1 MNQDNK
7 KINDDFDMKD
17 VSDKNINYVKSKNA
31 TTVSNDEFVINDL
44 SFEDFKFDAKLE
56 GGNATINTDDS
67 SSKKTSDGN
76 NTSSGQASDSKD
88 TKEPSNTNNSNSD
101 TSNDNDMQDVSDEML
116 ENNNNNQSNS
126 SDNSNEGGLSDEN
139 KDDKD
144 NDLDSKDKDLENKQG
159 DKENKNE
166 NKEESDDK
174 KNKEDSDGKE
184 NKDESNSKDKKDD
197 PDLKDNKGNKDDKD
211 SDKKEDDKD
220 KDKNKKDEPSDKD
233 KEKKHDGLDDKD
245 KNNPNK
251 KENDKKDNN
260 PNNNNKENQNK
271 NSNNQSDNGSKNN
284 SKKPDN
290 NTNNNGN
297 KGNFKKDNNDKKKVG
312 NDRKPNPYQ
321 RKKDDLKKKWDNR
334 PKTPRDFAKRAGN
347 GIKNKAKDAADNSA
361 PGRAVNKAKETVQ
374 KTKETVEKTK
384 KVVKHIIKHW
394 HVYAIVASAGVVV
407 FALIIFL
414 TLTATGVNGNVNNEG
429 AEEKYSEK
437 DQETLKELK
446 DIFESHPGVDG
457 TVAMAT
463 VALPYYEVMINGN
476 VKGYLNAP
484 TPSDKDEDTED
495 SNSTETTTDSGGKD
509 IEETDTVDDDSYLAV
524 FRKKKVRKRLDKL
537 LGEFGKGEDS
547 YKSYLKDSYFE
558 SDGGYSYLI
567 SRPSFIT
574 GYNGYKKMFADI
586 KDKYKD
592 KQEELKDAIIE
603 NIYEI
608 SSLFAPYV
616 YEAVSCSSSS
626 TSLGYSEAGDII
638 KGEPVVVLKD
648 TDDPDNVKSAK
659 ALYGTDTNPMQ
670 FARYVMGVVYAEVGG
685 SINDEAVVKAQMIA
699 AKSFTLGRTQ
709 GSNGQNGS
717 IGMGREF
724 DQTGDKTIF
733 YMRANVNDQ
742 DFCDVYEG
750 CQSGTYSWSNRSYMS
765 GSGDAKPAL
774 TKAQLTNLEK
784 WWNDT
789 VTEYVYDE
797 SNKVFAGQFYNDYND
812 ACNPGSCL
820 AQSVIEKAPSGTDYK
835 TLLYKYAFSEAR
847 FTEYNSDT
855 KQVSSVASVCS
866 AVSSGVC
873 GIDGQSFIYYDQKDY
888 SNPFCGGSGYGEE
901 TIAASGCG
909 TTSMAMVINNLTD
922 TKVTPIITS
931 NNAAKMSGACTP
943 SGGTNFV
950 YFENEA
956 KNYGLTYKWL
966 TKDSDGINKAKEI
979 LNSGGL
985 VIANVGPASPFTSG
999 GHYIVIRS
1007 ITSDDKVYVAD
1018 PNHHEL
1024 FDTPYPLSDFINKS
1038 WITYGWFGFTSKKS
1052 ALIKEKYCGSTVID
1066 ENGFKKVKY
1075 DINEIKSKYG
1085 EQAPASCYSTSLTYG
1100 AWIAKKKD
1108 RKDIAYV
1115 TPGPSGSEWD
1125 ATYEVG
1131 NSTLDVYKKIVEQID
1146 LGKPVVIH
1154 GSRVKNDSYKQ
1165 HWVTVVG
1172 YKNGVSADK
1181 LTPNDILTL
1190 DPANCGERTLEES
1203 LPGGLRTYND
1213 GTPTNYEMEYWK

>member
-7 KINDDFDMKD
+7 KINDDFDKKD

-31 TTVSNDEFVINDL
+31 TTVSNDEFVIKDL
-44 SFEDFKFDAKLE
+44 SFEDFKFGAKLE

-67 SSKKTSDGN
+67 SSKKTSEDN
-76 NTSSGQASDSKD
+76 NISNKQASDSKD
-88 TKEPSNTNNSNSD
+88 TNAPSNTNNSNSD

-116 ENNNNNQSNS
+116 ENDNQSNHS
-126 SDNSNEGGLSDEN
+126 NNSNEGGPSDDSSSDEN
-139 KDDKD
+139 KEGKDDKTDDSDDKD
-144 NDLDSKDKDLENKQG
+144 KKDENYGK
-159 DKENKNE
+159 
-166 NKEESDDK
+166 SDE
-174 KNKEDSDGKE
+174 NKEDSDGKE
-184 NKDESNSKDKKDD
+184 NKDDPNSKDNKDESDSKKNKDD
-197 PDLKDNKGNKDDKD
+197 SDSKDNKENKDDKY

-220 KDKNKKDEPSDKD
+220 KDKNKKDEPNDKD

-245 KNNPNK
+245 KNDPNK
-251 KENDKKDNN
+251 KESNKKDNN
-260 PNNNNKENQNK
+260 SNNNNKENQNN
-271 NSNNQSDNGSKNN
+271 NSNNPADNGSKNN

-290 NTNNNGN
+290 NPANNGN
-297 KGNFKKDNNDKKKVG
+297 KENTKKNNNDKKKSG
-312 NDRKPNPYQ
+312 NDKKPNPYQ

-334 PKTPRDFAKRAGN
+334 PKTPKDFAKRAGN
-347 GIKNKAKDAADNSA
+347 GIKNKTKDAAGNSA
-361 PGRAVNKAKETVQ
+361 PGRAVNKVKETVQ

-476 VKGYLNAP
+476 VKGYLEAP

-495 SNSTETTTDSGGKD
+495 SDSTETTTDSGGSD
-509 IEETDTVDDDSYLAV
+509 IEETDIVGDDSYLAV
-524 FRKKKVRKRLDKL
+524 FRKKKVRKRLNKL
-537 LGEFGKGEDS
+537 LEEFGKGEDS
-547 YKSYLKDSYFE
+547 YKSYLKDSYFK

-648 TDDPDNVKSAK
+648 TGDPDNVKGAK
-659 ALYGTDTNPMQ
+659 SLYGTDANPMQ

-750 CQSGTYSWSNRSYMS
+750 CRSGTYSWSNRSYMS

-774 TKAQLTNLEK
+774 SKAQLTNLEK

-1052 ALIKEKYCGSTVID
+1052 ALIKEKYCGSTIID
-1066 ENGFKKVKY
+1066 ANGFKKIKF
-1075 DINEIKSKYG
+1075 DINELKSKYG
-1085 EQAPASCYSTSLTYG
+1085 VQAPESCYSTSLTYG
-1100 AWIAKKKD
+1100 AWIALKYD
-1108 RKDIAYV
+1108 RKDIAYK
-1115 TPGPSGSEWD
+1115 TPGPSGSEWK

-1131 NSTLDVYKKIVEQID
+1131 NSDRDVFKKIVEQID
-1146 LGKPVVIH
+1146 KGKPIVVH
-1154 GSRVKNDSYKQ
+1154 GGRDKNNSSLE

-1181 LTPNDILTL
+1181 LTLSDVWII
-1190 DPANCGERTLEES
+1190 DPWDCAEKPLSDS
-1203 LPGGLRTYND
+1203 LVSFTTSD
-1213 GTPTNYEMEYWK
+1213 AHHQMEYWN

>member
-17 VSDKNINYVKSKNA
+17 VSDKNINYVKSKNT
-31 TTVSNDEFVINDL
+31 TTVSNNEFVINDL
-44 SFEDFKFDAKLE
+44 SFEDFKFDGKLDDS
-56 GGNATINTDDS
+56 NVTINTDDS

-76 NTSSGQASDSKD
+76 NTYSGQASDSKD

-116 ENNNNNQSNS
+116 ENDNQSDHSN
-126 SDNSNEGGLSDEN
+126 NSNEGGSSVEN

-144 NDLDSKDKDLENKQG
+144 NDLDSKDKNLENKQD
-159 DKENKNE
+159 DKENKDE

-184 NKDESNSKDKKDD
+184 NKD
-197 PDLKDNKGNKDDKD
+197 DKD
-211 SDKKEDDKD
+211 SDKKEADKD
-220 KDKNKKDEPSDKD
+220 KDKKDEPSDKN

-271 NSNNQSDNGSKNN
+271 NSDNQADNESKNN

-290 NTNNNGN
+290 NLANNEN
-297 KGNFKKDNNDKKKVG
+297 KENSKKNNNDKKNSG

-334 PKTPRDFAKRAGN
+334 PKTPRDFAKRTGN
-347 GIKNKAKDAADNSA
+347 GIKNKAKDTVNNSE

-384 KVVKHIIKHW
+384 KIVKHIIKHW
-394 HVYAIVASAGVVV
+394 HVYVIVASAGVVV

-476 VKGYLNAP
+476 VRGYLNAP
-484 TPSDKDEDTED
+484 TPRDKDEDTED
-495 SNSTETTTDSGGKD
+495 NNSTETTTDSGGND
-509 IEETDTVDDDSYLAV
+509 IEETDTIDDDSYLAV

-574 GYNGYKKMFADI
+574 GYNGYKKMFDDI

-648 TDDPDNVKSAK
+648 TGDPDNVKGAK
-659 ALYGTDTNPMQ
+659 SLYGTDTNPMQ

-750 CQSGTYSWSNRSYMS
+750 CQSGTYAWSNRNYMS

-774 TKAQLTNLEK
+774 SKSQLTNLEK

-888 SNPFCGGSGYGEE
+888 STPFCGGNGYGEE

-922 TKVTPIITS
+922 YKVDPIVTS

-950 YFENEA
+950 YFREEA
-956 KNYGLTYKWL
+956 KRYGLEYSIFAQNQK
-966 TKDSDGINKAKEI
+966 GIEDAKKI

-1024 FDTPYPLSDFINKS
+1024 FDTPYPLSDFINKG

-1052 ALIKEKYCGSTVID
+1052 ALIKEKYCGSTIID
-1066 ENGFKKVKY
+1066 ANGFKKVKY

-1154 GSRVKNDSYKQ
+1154 GSRVKNDPYKQ

-1172 YKNGVSADK
+1172 YKSGVSADK

>member
-67 SSKKTSDGN
+67 SSKKTSEDN
-76 NTSSGQASDSKD
+76 NISNKQASDSKD
-88 TKEPSNTNNSNSD
+88 TNAPSNTNNSNSD

-116 ENNNNNQSNS
+116 ENDNQSNHS
-126 SDNSNEGGLSDEN
+126 NNSNEGGSSVEN

-144 NDLDSKDKDLENKQG
+144 NDLDSKDKNLENKQD
-159 DKENKNE
+159 DKENKDE

-184 NKDESNSKDKKDD
+184 NKDESNSKD
-197 PDLKDNKGNKDDKD
+197 NKENKENKDDKD

-220 KDKNKKDEPSDKD
+220 KDKKDEPSDKN

-271 NSNNQSDNGSKNN
+271 NSNNQADNESKNN

-290 NTNNNGN
+290 NLANNGN
-297 KGNFKKDNNDKKKVG
+297 KENSKKNNNDKNGG

-321 RKKDDLKKKWDNR
+321 RKKDDLKKKRDNR

-347 GIKNKAKDAADNSA
+347 GIKNKAKDAADNSE
-361 PGRAVNKAKETVQ
+361 PGRAVNKTKETIE
-374 KTKETVEKTK
+374 KTKETVENTK
-384 KVVKHIIKHW
+384 RIVKHVIKYW
-394 HVYAIVASAGVVV
+394 KVYAIGSCVGLVV
-407 FALIIFL
+407 FALIMLLSF
-414 TLTATGVNGNVNNEG
+414 TATGINGNVNDDG
-429 AEEKYSEK
+429 VEEKYSEK

-446 DIFESHPGVDG
+446 KIFESHPGVDG

-463 VALPYYEVMINGN
+463 VALPYYETMINGN

-495 SNSTETTTDSGGKD
+495 GDSTETITDSGDND
-509 IEETDTVDDDSYLAV
+509 IEETDTIDDDTYLAV
-524 FRKKKVRKRLDKL
+524 FRKKKVRKRLNKL
-537 LGEFGKGEDS
+537 LEEFGKGEDS
-547 YKSYLKDSYFE
+547 YKSYLKDSYFK

-574 GYNGYKKMFADI
+574 GYNGYKKMFTDI
-586 KDKYKD
+586 KEEYKD
-592 KQEELKDAIIE
+592 KQEALKDAIIE

-648 TDDPDNVKSAK
+648 TGDPDNVKGAK
-659 ALYGTDTNPMQ
+659 SLYGTDANPMQ

-774 TKAQLTNLEK
+774 SKAQLTNLEK

-820 AQSVIEKAPSGTDYK
+820 AQSVIEKAPGGTDYK

-873 GIDGQSFIYYDQKDY
+873 GIDGKSFIYYDQKDY

-1154 GSRVKNDSYKQ
+1154 GSRVKNDPYKQ

>member
-31 TTVSNDEFVINDL
+31 TTVSNDEFVIKDL

-67 SSKKTSDGN
+67 SSKKTSEDN
-76 NTSSGQASDSKD
+76 NISNKQASDSKD
-88 TKEPSNTNNSNSD
+88 TNAPSNTNNSNSD

-116 ENNNNNQSNS
+116 ENDNQSNHS
-126 SDNSNEGGLSDEN
+126 NNSNEGGPSDDSSSDEN
-139 KDDKD
+139 KEGKDDKADDSDDNQDDKD
-144 NDLDSKDKDLENKQG
+144 KKDENDGK
-159 DKENKNE
+159 
-166 NKEESDDK
+166 SD
-174 KNKEDSDGKE
+174 KNKEDSDGKK
-184 NKDESNSKDKKDD
+184 NKDDSDS
-197 PDLKDNKGNKDDKD
+197 KDNKENKDDKD

-220 KDKNKKDEPSDKD
+220 KDKNKKDEPNDKD
-233 KEKKHDGLDDKD
+233 KDKKHDGLDDKD
-245 KNNPNK
+245 KNDPNK
-251 KENDKKDNN
+251 KESNKKGNN
-260 PNNNNKENQNK
+260 SNNNNKENQNK
-271 NSNNQSDNGSKNN
+271 NSNNPADNESKNN
-284 SKKPDN
+284 SKRPDN
-290 NTNNNGN
+290 NLANNGN
-297 KGNFKKDNNDKKKVG
+297 KENSKKNNNDKNGG

-347 GIKNKAKDAADNSA
+347 GIKNKTKDAANNSA
-361 PGRAVNKAKETVQ
+361 PGRAVNKVKETVQ

-407 FALIIFL
+407 FALMIFL

-476 VKGYLNAP
+476 VKGYLEAP

-495 SNSTETTTDSGGKD
+495 SDSTETTTDSGGSD
-509 IEETDTVDDDSYLAV
+509 IEETDIVGDDTYLAV
-524 FRKKKVRKRLDKL
+524 FRKKKVRKRLNKL
-537 LGEFGKGEDS
+537 LEEFGKGEDS
-547 YKSYLKDSYFE
+547 YKSYLKDSYFK

-648 TDDPDNVKSAK
+648 TDDPDNVKGAK
-659 ALYGTDTNPMQ
+659 SLYGTDANPMQ

-750 CQSGTYSWSNRSYMS
+750 CRSGTYSWSNRSYMS

-774 TKAQLTNLEK
+774 SKAQLTNLEK

-873 GIDGQSFIYYDQKDY
+873 GIDGKSFIYYDQKDY

-1018 PNHHEL
+1018 PNHYEL

-1052 ALIKEKYCGSTVID
+1052 ALIKEKYCGSTIID
-1066 ENGFKKVKY
+1066 ANGFKKIKF
-1075 DINEIKSKYG
+1075 DINELKSKYG
-1085 EQAPASCYSTSLTYG
+1085 VQAPESCYSTSLTYG
-1100 AWIAKKKD
+1100 AWIALKYD
-1108 RKDIAYV
+1108 RKDIAYK
-1115 TPGPSGSEWD
+1115 TPGPSGSEWK

-1131 NSTLDVYKKIVEQID
+1131 NSDRDVFKKIVEQID
-1146 LGKPVVIH
+1146 KGKPIVVH
-1154 GSRVKNDSYKQ
+1154 GGRDKNNSSLE

-1181 LTPNDILTL
+1181 LTLSDVWII
-1190 DPANCGERTLEES
+1190 DPWDCAEKPLSDS
-1203 LPGGLRTYND
+1203 LVSFTTSD
-1213 GTPTNYEMEYWK
+1213 AHHQMEYWN

>member
-31 TTVSNDEFVINDL
+31 TTVSNDEFVIKDL

-67 SSKKTSDGN
+67 SSKKTSEDN
-76 NTSSGQASDSKD
+76 NISNKQASDSKD
-88 TKEPSNTNNSNSD
+88 TNAPNNTNNSNSD

-116 ENNNNNQSNS
+116 ENDNQSNHS
-126 SDNSNEGGLSDEN
+126 NNSNEGGSSVEN

-144 NDLDSKDKDLENKQG
+144 NDLDSKDKNLENKQD

-174 KNKEDSDGKE
+174 KNKEDSD
-184 NKDESNSKDKKDD
+184 S
-197 PDLKDNKGNKDDKD
+197 KDNKENKDDKD

-220 KDKNKKDEPSDKD
+220 KDKNKKDEPNDKD
-233 KEKKHDGLDDKD
+233 KDKKHDGLDDKD
-245 KNNPNK
+245 KNDPNK
-251 KENDKKDNN
+251 KENGKKDNN
-260 PNNNNKENQNK
+260 SNNNNKENQNK
-271 NSNNQSDNGSKNN
+271 NSNNPADNESKNN

-290 NTNNNGN
+290 NPANNGN
-297 KGNFKKDNNDKKKVG
+297 KENTKKNNNDKKKSG
-312 NDRKPNPYQ
+312 NDKKPKPYQ

-334 PKTPRDFAKRAGN
+334 PKTPKDFAKRAGN
-347 GIKNKAKDAADNSA
+347 GIKNKTKDAANNSA
-361 PGRAVNKAKETVQ
+361 PGRAVNKVKETVQ

-407 FALIIFL
+407 FALMIFL

-476 VKGYLNAP
+476 VKGYLEAP

-495 SNSTETTTDSGGKD
+495 SDSTENTTDSGGSD
-509 IEETDTVDDDSYLAV
+509 IEETDIVGDDTYLAV
-524 FRKKKVRKRLDKL
+524 FRKKKVRKRLNKL
-537 LGEFGKGEDS
+537 LEEFGKGEDS
-547 YKSYLKDSYFE
+547 YKSYLKDSYFK

-586 KDKYKD
+586 KEEYKD
-592 KQEELKDAIIE
+592 KQEALKDAIIE

-648 TDDPDNVKSAK
+648 TGDPDNVKGAK
-659 ALYGTDTNPMQ
+659 SLYGTDANPMQ

-685 SINDEAVVKAQMIA
+685 SINDEAVAKAQMIA

-750 CQSGTYSWSNRSYMS
+750 CRSGTYSWSNRSYMS

-774 TKAQLTNLEK
+774 SKAQLTNLEK

-873 GIDGQSFIYYDQKDY
+873 GIDGKSFIYYDQKDY

-1052 ALIKEKYCGSTVID
+1052 ALIKEKYCGSTIID
-1066 ENGFKKVKY
+1066 ANGFKKIKF
-1075 DINEIKSKYG
+1075 DINELKSKYG
-1085 EQAPASCYSTSLTYG
+1085 VQAPESCYSTSLTYG
-1100 AWIAKKKD
+1100 AWIALKYD
-1108 RKDIAYV
+1108 RKDIAYK
-1115 TPGPSGSEWD
+1115 TPGPSGSEWK

-1131 NSTLDVYKKIVEQID
+1131 NSDRDVFKKIVEQID
-1146 LGKPVVIH
+1146 KGKPIVVH
-1154 GSRVKNDSYKQ
+1154 GGRDKNNSSLE

-1181 LTPNDILTL
+1181 LTLSDVWII
-1190 DPANCGERTLEES
+1190 DPWDCAEKPLSDS
-1203 LPGGLRTYND
+1203 LVSFTTSD
-1213 GTPTNYEMEYWK
+1213 AHHQMEYWN

>member
-184 NKDESNSKDKKDD
+184 NKDDSDSKENKDD
-197 PDLKDNKGNKDDKD
+197 SDSKDNKENKDDKD

-220 KDKNKKDEPSDKD
+220 KDKNKKDEPNDKD

-245 KNNPNK
+245 KNDPNK

-260 PNNNNKENQNK
+260 PNNNNKENKNK
-271 NSNNQSDNGSKNN
+271 NSNNPADNGSKNN

-290 NTNNNGN
+290 NPANNGN
-297 KGNFKKDNNDKKKVG
+297 KENSKKNNNDKKRGG
-312 NDRKPNPYQ
+312 NDKKPNPYQ

-334 PKTPRDFAKRAGN
+334 PKTPKDFAKRAGN
-347 GIKNKAKDAADNSA
+347 GIKNKAKDAVNNSA

-394 HVYAIVASAGVVV
+394 HVYAIVASAGVVI

-476 VKGYLNAP
+476 VKGYLEAP

-495 SNSTETTTDSGGKD
+495 SDSTETTTDSGGSD
-509 IEETDTVDDDSYLAV
+509 IEETDIVGDDTYLAV
-524 FRKKKVRKRLDKL
+524 FRKKKVRKRLNKL
-537 LGEFGKGEDS
+537 LEEFGKGEDS
-547 YKSYLKDSYFE
+547 YKSYLKDSYFK
-558 SDGGYSYLI
+558 SDGGYPYLI
-567 SRPSFIT
+567 SKPSFIT

-586 KDKYKD
+586 KEEYKD
-592 KQEELKDAIIE
+592 KQEALKDAIIE

-616 YEAVSCSSSS
+616 YENSECATNLIDAGSISTTELLKANVLVDLKKPGCSSIDSCTES
-626 TSLGYSEAGDII
+626 YYDHYLTLEEY
-638 KGEPVVVLKD
+638 
-648 TDDPDNVKSAK
+648 VK
-659 ALYGTDTNPMQ
+659 
-670 FARYVMGVVYAEVGG
+670 GVVYEEMGRSTDVDVLA
-685 SINDEAVVKAQMIA
+685 AQMVA
-699 AKSFTLGRTQ
+699 AKTYTLSRHSPKKDPTSGAYVMTMLW
-709 GSNGQNGS
+709 S
-717 IGMGREF
+717 
-724 DQTGDKTIF
+724 T
-733 YMRANVNDQ
+733 ADQ
-742 DFCDVYEG
+742 DFCHTEKGCDSSDIKPYYGYNTGGDERLMHGNNHGPLSDNQKKLYDSAWNKSKDTYILDSNGNPAKVSYWEGGGCNPGNCMEQSALEAMTNTGDYNIILSKFYTNFSLATVKGDSTNIQQVGAPVCTGNTQNLAAKRNKVVSFANSYVKKIPYDKDKLAKTSGFEGNNFGIETREVAGTPTEFKTGLGVVGFVNWVYWSTIDENFG
-750 CQSGTYSWSNRSYMS
+750 NTNDIQKIISSSFEITKDKLLLGDIGYSADKSLVAIYAGDEKWIYEDPITNNVIIQPSDKFTKFIRLNSFKDEIYDYPIRTKRPTPTEWNMNDTSKWAYYANEFIGECPWFARNRAAEIINGLYDS
-765 GSGDAKPAL
+765 GSL
-774 TKAQLTNLEK
+774 TKAKYKTLISRVVCCYGDGGQFFPGGSADGGCGTKKFKGSTNIKDIKTGSFLSK
-784 WWNDT
+784 ASGSQWGH
-789 VTEYVYDE
+789 VMVVEYANPQE
-797 SNKVFAGQFYNDYND
+797 NKIILSDGYNKPGMDDMCTKTNFDCGVMNFNTQYTYEQFYN
-812 ACNPGSCL
+812 
-820 AQSVIEKAPSGTDYK
+820 
-835 TLLYKYAFSEAR
+835 
-847 FTEYNSDT
+847 EY
-855 KQVSSVASVCS
+855 
-866 AVSSGVC
+866 
-873 GIDGQSFIYYDQKDY
+873 
-888 SNPFCGGSGYGEE
+888 
-901 TIAASGCG
+901 
-909 TTSMAMVINNLTD
+909 
-922 TKVTPIITS
+922 
-931 NNAAKMSGACTP
+931 
-943 SGGTNFV
+943 
-950 YFENEA
+950 
-956 KNYGLTYKWL
+956 
-966 TKDSDGINKAKEI
+966 
-979 LNSGGL
+979 
-985 VIANVGPASPFTSG
+985 
-999 GHYIVIRS
+999 
-1007 ITSDDKVYVAD
+1007 
-1018 PNHHEL
+1018 
-1024 FDTPYPLSDFINKS
+1024 
-1038 WITYGWFGFTSKKS
+1038 
-1052 ALIKEKYCGSTVID
+1052 GST
-1066 ENGFKKVKY
+1066 FK
-1075 DINEIKSKYG
+1075 
-1085 EQAPASCYSTSLTYG
+1085 
-1100 AWIAKKKD
+1100 
-1108 RKDIAYV
+1108 
-1115 TPGPSGSEWD
+1115 
-1125 ATYEVG
+1125 
-1131 NSTLDVYKKIVEQID
+1131 
-1146 LGKPVVIH
+1146 
-1154 GSRVKNDSYKQ
+1154 
-1165 HWVTVVG
+1165 G
-1172 YKNGVSADK
+1172 Y
-1181 LTPNDILTL
+1181 LYF
-1190 DPANCGERTLEES
+1190 LEE
-1203 LPGGLRTYND
+1203 
-1213 GTPTNYEMEYWK
+1213 

>member
-67 SSKKTSDGN
+67 SSKKTSEDN
-76 NTSSGQASDSKD
+76 NISNKQASDSKD
-88 TKEPSNTNNSNSD
+88 TNAPSNTNNSNSD

-116 ENNNNNQSNS
+116 ENDNQSNHS
-126 SDNSNEGGLSDEN
+126 NNSNEGGSSVEN

-144 NDLDSKDKDLENKQG
+144 NDLDSKDKNLENKQD
-159 DKENKNE
+159 DKENKDE

-184 NKDESNSKDKKDD
+184 NKDESNSKD
-197 PDLKDNKGNKDDKD
+197 NKENKENKDDKD

-220 KDKNKKDEPSDKD
+220 KDKKDEPSDKN

-271 NSNNQSDNGSKNN
+271 NSNNQADNESKNN

-290 NTNNNGN
+290 NLANNGN
-297 KGNFKKDNNDKKKVG
+297 KENSKKNNNDKNGG

-347 GIKNKAKDAADNSA
+347 GIKNKAKDAADNSE
-361 PGRAVNKAKETVQ
+361 PGRAVNKTKETIE
-374 KTKETVEKTK
+374 KTKETVENTK
-384 KVVKHIIKHW
+384 RIVKHVIKYW
-394 HVYAIVASAGVVV
+394 KVYAIGSCVGLVV
-407 FALIIFL
+407 FALIMLLSF
-414 TLTATGVNGNVNNEG
+414 TATGINGNVNDDG
-429 AEEKYSEK
+429 VEEKYSEK

-446 DIFESHPGVDG
+446 KIFESHPGVDG

-463 VALPYYEVMINGN
+463 VALPYYETMINGN

-495 SNSTETTTDSGGKD
+495 GDSTETITDSGDND
-509 IEETDTVDDDSYLAV
+509 IEETDTIDDDTYLAV
-524 FRKKKVRKRLDKL
+524 FRKKKVRKRLNKL
-537 LGEFGKGEDS
+537 LEEFGKGEDS
-547 YKSYLKDSYFE
+547 YKSYLKDSYFK

-574 GYNGYKKMFADI
+574 GYNGYKKMFTDI
-586 KDKYKD
+586 KEEYKD
-592 KQEELKDAIIE
+592 KQEALKDAIIE

-648 TDDPDNVKSAK
+648 TGDPDNVKGAK
-659 ALYGTDTNPMQ
+659 SLYGTDANPMQ

-774 TKAQLTNLEK
+774 SKAQLTNLEK

-1075 DINEIKSKYG
+1075 DINVIKSKYG

-1154 GSRVKNDSYKQ
+1154 GSRVKNDPYKQ

>member
-67 SSKKTSDGN
+67 SSKKTSEDN
-76 NTSSGQASDSKD
+76 NISNKQASDSKD
-88 TKEPSNTNNSNSD
+88 TNAPSNTNNSNSD

-116 ENNNNNQSNS
+116 ENDNQSNHS
-126 SDNSNEGGLSDEN
+126 NNSNEGGSSVEN

-144 NDLDSKDKDLENKQG
+144 NDLDSKDKNLENKQD
-159 DKENKNE
+159 DKENKDE

-174 KNKEDSDGKE
+174 KNKEDSDGKK
-184 NKDESNSKDKKDD
+184 NKDDSDS
-197 PDLKDNKGNKDDKD
+197 KDNKENKDDKD

-220 KDKNKKDEPSDKD
+220 KDKKDEPSDKN

-271 NSNNQSDNGSKNN
+271 NSNNQAYNESKNN

-290 NTNNNGN
+290 NLANNGN
-297 KGNFKKDNNDKKKVG
+297 KENSKKNNNDKNGG

-347 GIKNKAKDAADNSA
+347 GIKNKAKDAADNSE
-361 PGRAVNKAKETVQ
+361 PGRAVNKTKETIE
-374 KTKETVEKTK
+374 KTKETVENTK
-384 KVVKHIIKHW
+384 RIVKHVIKYW
-394 HVYAIVASAGVVV
+394 KVYAIGSCVGLVV

-414 TLTATGVNGNVNNEG
+414 TLTATGINGNVNDDG
-429 AEEKYSEK
+429 VEEKYSEK

-446 DIFESHPGVDG
+446 KIFESHPGVDG

-463 VALPYYEVMINGN
+463 VALPYYETMINGN

-495 SNSTETTTDSGGKD
+495 GDSTETITDSGDND
-509 IEETDTVDDDSYLAV
+509 IEETDIVGDDTYLAI

-648 TDDPDNVKSAK
+648 TGDPDNVKGAK
-659 ALYGTDTNPMQ
+659 SLYGTDANPMQ

-750 CQSGTYSWSNRSYMS
+750 CQSGTYSWSNRNYMS

-774 TKAQLTNLEK
+774 SKAQLTNLEK

-873 GIDGQSFIYYDQKDY
+873 GIDGKSFIYYDQKDY

-931 NNAAKMSGACTP
+931 NNAAKMIGACTP

-1024 FDTPYPLSDFINKS
+1024 FDTPYPLSNFINKS

-1154 GSRVKNDSYKQ
+1154 GSRVKNDPYKQ